1 MTIKEFA
8 ETYEM
13 NISAI
18 YQKIKRN
25 SDVLSGHIKIENGV
39 QQLDDDAVKFLLPK
53 SKQIMNNYIL
63 QIKAL
68 TEELEKIKAKYNEE
82 ISEYSKKLT
91 ESYADYGKLDKQ
103 IYEMQQHLNEV
114 VSENQMLKQE
124 YQTALL
130 QIEELNNK
138 IGAMGEKRK
147 LFFGKK

>member
-1 MTIKEFA
+1 MTIKEFS

-25 SDVLSGHIKIENGV
+25 SDVLSEHIKIENGV
-39 QQLDDDAVKFLLPK
+39 KHLDDDAVKFLLPK
-53 SKQIMNNYIL
+53 SKQIMNNNIL
-63 QIKAL
+63 QIKILA
-68 TEELEKIKAKYNEE
+68 EELENLKAKYNEE

-91 ESYADYGKLDKQ
+91 ESFADYGKLDKQ
-103 IYEMQQHLNEV
+103 LYEMQQHLNEV

-124 YQTALL
+124 YQAALL

-138 IGAMGEKRK
+138 IDAMGEKRRT
-147 LFFGKK
+147 FFGKK